1 MFNRIT
7 SERCTLQ
14 LTEIEVPFV
23 SSSELIVVKML
34 EMVNLK
40 PRDVLFDLGCGDGR
54 IIVAA
59 AQSFGATSI
68 GIEKRRDLATEAS
81 GKVRELGLSRRTAV
95 MLGDFYSFD
104 LSSADVVVSYLLT
117 VANKQLEL
125 KLEAELRPRSRVV
138 SHDFE
143 FPDWKP
149 TQFMM
154 VNEGWLDHKLF
165 LYIKE
170 NAEGFKKKDVEP
182 EPNWRPM

>member
-1 MFNRIT
+1 
-7 SERCTLQ
+7 
-14 LTEIEVPFV
+14 LTDIDVPFV
-23 SSSELIVVKML
+23 SSSELVVIKML

-40 PRDVLFDLGCGDGR
+40 AGDILFDLGCGDGR

-59 AQSFGATSI
+59 AQNFGATSI
-68 GIEKRRDLATEAS
+68 GIEKRRDLASEAG
-81 GKVRELGLSRRTAV
+81 GKIRELNLSRRTAV
-95 MLGDFYSFD
+95 MVGDFYSFD

-117 VANKQLEL
+117 VANKQLESI
-125 KLEAELRPRSRVV
+125 LEKELRPKSRVV

-165 LYIKE
+165 LYVKE
-170 NAEGFKKKDVEP
+170 IQEGFKKKEATP
-182 EPNWRPM
+182 EPNWRPL